1 MLTKIKI
8 IEIIINMKINLNDK
22 LVKELD
28 SVFENERKTQLEW
41 DVCIEDIVEE
51 FIARQKGTWYEDN
64 FVEEPE
70 DDDEVYFDLRNI
82 GMSNGKNGHLNGTLT
97 QPPFG
102 KKNLQNR
109 LNDK

>member
-1 MLTKIKI
+1 MIKI
-8 IEIIINMKINLNDK
+8 IEIIKNMNINLDDK

-28 SVFENERKTQLEW
+28 SVFENERKTQVEW

-70 DDDEVYFDLRNI
+70 EDDEVHFDLRD
-82 GMSNGKNGHLNGTLT
+82 GSPSSNGKHGPLNSDLT

-102 KKNLQNR
+102 KKKNLRNR